1 MKASQARLDIAVGA
15 FLLLAFATLMALAIA
30 STNGRHNLNAEQ
42 ITLSA
47 RFSNI
52 GELRVRAPV
61 KIGGVTVGEVASVEL
76 DRESYEALV
85 RIQVDGTVAIP
96 ADSSI
101 GIYTAGLLGDR
112 YLGISPG
119 GDPELLKDG
128 GDILFT
134 QSAVVLEELI
144 SKFVFNGNDDKKT
157 GDATQSTTEAR

>member
-15 FLLLAFATLMALAIA
+15 FLLLAFATLMALAVA
-30 STNGRHNLNAEQ
+30 STNGRHNLSVEQ
-42 ITLSA
+42 MQLGA

-61 KIGGVTVGEVASVEL
+61 KIGGVTIGEVASVEL
-76 DRESYEALV
+76 DRDSYEALV
-85 RIQVDGTVAIP
+85 RIKVDNTVAIP

-119 GDPELLKDG
+119 GDPETLKN
-128 GDILFT
+128 GDEILFT
-134 QSAVVLEELI
+134 QSAVVLEQLI
-144 SKFVFNGNDDKKT
+144 SKFLFNGNDGKATDKSDPSAAEQK
-157 GDATQSTTEAR
+157 